1 MALLK
6 RFMADVKNEGIVR
19 PSANAGIGSML
30 LDVLKQFITVLVWL
44 VVKLASLAR
53 RTQQKRQKSKAN
65 IRK

>member
-6 RFMADVKNEGIVR
+6 KFMADVKNEGIIR

-44 VVKLASLAR
+44 VLKSSMLVKAKMNKSR
-53 RTQQKRQKSKAN
+53 SKSK
-65 IRK
+65 